1 MMVEFFRAS
10 TPLRLQASG
19 PLGLGEGTGARTPAV
34 LRFVTWGLPCG
45 AQPQRRFF
53 SKATGR
59 LLLVYFA
66 TCIVMESGDGMSHTI
81 PILCVSFCNHPSCA
95 RRNASGS
102 TRHASL
108 KYTIFDPG
116 VRTAASNVRIH

>member
-66 TCIVMESGDGMSHTI
+66 TCIVMNLVTECRTQFPSFVCHFVII
-81 PILCVSFCNHPSCA
+81 PPVQEETQADLHV
-95 RRNASGS
+95 
-102 TRHASL
+102 TRL
-108 KYTIFDPG
+108 
-116 VRTAASNVRIH
+116 